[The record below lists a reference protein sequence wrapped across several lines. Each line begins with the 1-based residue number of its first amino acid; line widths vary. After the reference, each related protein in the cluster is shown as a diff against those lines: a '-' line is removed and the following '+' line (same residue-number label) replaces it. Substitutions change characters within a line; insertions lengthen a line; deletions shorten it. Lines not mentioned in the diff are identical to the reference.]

1 MLRENFCFQL
11 TFFNHVLLQLAQR
24 ALVVKYSPI
33 VLKLLNSRPRL
44 GFNAQLC
51 TNYKT
56 FESEQWRVQK
66 SFIQAAN
73 SHWKDT
79 PVLTVSPITF
89 KYNKS
94 STAFVFV
101 QLQVVVETSFRVSLH
116 SRNAGNRKPS
126 YFNLQPFN
134 NKKKTFLNSVNH
146 KSSEY
151 SETKKVRRCRY
162 F

>member
-73 SHWKDT
+73 SH
-79 PVLTVSPITF
+79 
-89 KYNKS
+89 
-94 STAFVFV
+94 
-101 QLQVVVETSFRVSLH
+101 
-116 SRNAGNRKPS
+116 
-126 YFNLQPFN
+126 
-134 NKKKTFLNSVNH
+134 
-146 KSSEY
+146 
-151 SETKKVRRCRY
+151 
-162 F
+162 